1 MIGYAND
8 PRNELKR
15 SGGQL
20 DLELFFLLFFF
31 FCFSFFFLLQNHE
44 RNNYYC
50 RKNKAGHVISM
61 EGGMYVCYT
70 YTLGRQ

>member
-20 DLELFFLLFFF
+20 DSEFFFLFFF
-31 FCFSFFFLLQNHE
+31 FFVSLIIL
-44 RNNYYC
+44 
-50 RKNKAGHVISM
+50 
-61 EGGMYVCYT
+61 YT
-70 YTLGRQ
+70 RIIDLNRTMTFTFDESIVSDF

>member
-20 DLELFFLLFFF
+20 DLEFFFL
-31 FCFSFFFLLQNHE
+31 FSFFLFRLLYYIHE
-44 RNNYYC
+44 
-50 RKNKAGHVISM
+50 
-61 EGGMYVCYT
+61 
-70 YTLGRQ
+70 L